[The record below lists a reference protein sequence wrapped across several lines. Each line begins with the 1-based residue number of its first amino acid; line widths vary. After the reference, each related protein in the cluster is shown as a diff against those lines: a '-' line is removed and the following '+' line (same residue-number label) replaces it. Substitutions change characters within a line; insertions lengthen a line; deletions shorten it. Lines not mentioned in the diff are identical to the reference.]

1 MASKDKEKRQ
11 PTRQNRIWS
20 KEEEGKLIEGLMML
34 VHIRMWRSD
43 NGTFKSGYL
52 NQLERF
58 METNLPG
65 CGLKANPHIES
76 RVKHMKRQ
84 YAAICE
90 MLSPSCSGF
99 GWDDVK
105 KCITCKDEVFNGWV
119 KSHPHA
125 KGLRNK
131 PFPFFDGLSI
141 IFGRDRATGE
151 SVEAPADAAENVE
164 REEYNNPP
172 IVGESINGASSAPHP
187 HRASKRSRSNTD
199 DDPVARA
206 LVDELSRVGQH
217 FSVVREIISQVA
229 DALIDKEGREMRM
242 RVFDEL
248 MKVTSLSMNARMK
261 VKNNLA
267 ALLMEWDRSKVCIPF
282 YIHASNV

>member
-1 MASKDKEKRQ
+1 
-11 PTRQNRIWS
+11 
-20 KEEEGKLIEGLMML
+20 ML
-34 VHIRMWRSD
+34 D
-43 NGTFKSGYL
+43 
-52 NQLERF
+52 
-58 METNLPG
+58 
-65 CGLKANPHIES
+65 
-76 RVKHMKRQ
+76 
-84 YAAICE
+84 
-90 MLSPSCSGF
+90 PSCLWF
-99 GWDDVK
+99 GWGDVK
-105 KCITCKDEVFNGWV
+105 KCITYEDEVFNGWV

-131 PFPFFDGLSI
+131 AFPFFDDLSI

-151 SVEAPADAAENVE
+151 SVEAPADAVENVK

-172 IVGESINGASSAPHP
+172 IVGESVNGEETQYNGIEFIQDDGIASHSTTQSPNHRPQLGASSAPHP

-206 LVDELSRVGQH
+206 LIDELSRVGQH
-217 FSVVREIISQVA
+217 FFMVGDRISQVA

-261 VKNNLA
+261 VGK
-267 ALLMEWDRSKVCIPF
+267 EDD
-282 YIHASNV
+282 